1 MKLVLSQCVLRAKN
15 KQTFWHMVLRLGG
28 LAPSW
33 QSHEPRTWPG
43 SVVGGGARAPGAP
56 GPGGSAH
63 LGASGSPGA
72 RLRQEQRGS
81 GSGAASLDQPEVVPA
96 ATECRSWG
104 QWALGLPAQSLCRD
118 QAGKGLHDTKVLLKE
133 AWEFSASWFQKK
145 THELSPER
153 GTCNWLRGAL
163 ACSSSRTRARLD

>member
-1 MKLVLSQCVLRAKN
+1 MLSQCVLRAKN

-72 RLRQEQRGS
+72 RLQQEQRGS

-96 ATECRSWG
+96 ATKCRSWG
-104 QWALGLPAQSLCRD
+104 HWALGLPSQSLCRD

-145 THELSPER
+145 THELSLER
-153 GTCNWLRGAL
+153 GTCIWL
-163 ACSSSRTRARLD
+163 